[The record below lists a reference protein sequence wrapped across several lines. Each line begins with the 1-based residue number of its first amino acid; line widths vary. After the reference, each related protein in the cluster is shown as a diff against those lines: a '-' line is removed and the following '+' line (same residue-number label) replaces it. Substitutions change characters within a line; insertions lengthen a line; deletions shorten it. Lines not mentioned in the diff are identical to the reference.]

1 MRLPR
6 FSDLSLVV
14 KMAIAPAFAVLVLA
28 LVSAGV
34 FVSQQQQAQALD
46 RVVNRDMQVSLE
58 LAAVSKRITAAHLQ
72 A

>member
-34 FVSQQQQAQALD
+34 FVSQQQQAQNCA
-46 RVVNRDMQVSLE
+46 
-58 LAAVSKRITAAHLQ
+58 
-72 A
+72 